1 MKINSDADRNKNCFA
16 FSSLITIID
25 SRREQSLKL
34 IIQIP
39 ALNEEATLASTIRDL
54 PKKIKGIDEI
64 KLLVI
69 NDGSTDNTVEVAKDS
84 GADHLVNFTKTQG
97 LARAFQAG
105 LDACLKLGAD
115 IIVNTDADNQYEGSD
130 IEKLVQPILT
140 GKADIVVGDRMIKD
154 LKHFSPLKRFL
165 QLTGSWV
172 VRNLSGTDIPD
183 ATSGFRAYSRRAAM
197 KLNIISEFT
206 YTLETVIQAGKKRMM
221 ITHVPIKAHKVE
233 RQSRLFK
240 NTYNYIKRS
249 AISLLR
255 IYTMYEPLKI
265 FFYIGILLS
274 SLGILLFLR
283 FLWFY
288 FFTSEGGGHVQS
300 LLFGIA
306 FLVVGVQ
313 IFLIGLVAD
322 LIASNRK
329 LLEQVLLILKS
340 EELNGTQLIEIYDLK
355 PSNSK
360 TKKKLI

>member
-1 MKINSDADRNKNCFA
+1 LKISLNADRNKNLFT
-16 FSSLITIID
+16 FRGLITIID
-25 SRREQSLKL
+25 GRRGHPLKL

-39 ALNEEATLASTIRDL
+39 ALNEEATLARTISDL

-64 KLLVI
+64 KALVI
-69 NDGSTDNTVEVAKDS
+69 NDGSTDNTVEVARDS

-130 IEKLVQPILT
+130 IEKLVRPILE
-140 GKADIVVGDRMIKD
+140 GKADIVVGDRVIKD
-154 LKHFSPLKRFL
+154 LKHFSPLKKFL

-183 ATSGFRAYSRRAAM
+183 ATSGFRAYSRSAAM

-206 YTLETVIQAGKKRMM
+206 YTLETVIQAGKKRIM
-221 ITHVPIKAHKVE
+221 ITHVPIRAYKVE

-255 IYTMYEPLKI
+255 IYTMYEPLKV
-265 FFYIGILLS
+265 FFYIGFLLS
-274 SLGILLFLR
+274 SLGIFLFLR

-288 FFTSEGGGHVQS
+288 FFTSGGGGHVQS

-313 IFLIGLVAD
+313 IFLIGLVSD

-329 LLEQVLLILKS
+329 LLEQVLLRLKS
-340 EELNGTQLIEIYDLK
+340 KDLNGTQLVEIHNLK
-355 PSNSK
+355 LSNPK
-360 TKKKLI
+360 TKRKKN

>member
-1 MKINSDADRNKNCFA
+1 M
-16 FSSLITIID
+16 
-25 SRREQSLKL
+25 
-34 IIQIP
+34 
-39 ALNEEATLASTIRDL
+39 NEEATIAKTLGGL
-54 PKKIKGIDEI
+54 PRKIKGIDKIEV
-64 KLLVI
+64 LVI
-69 NDGSTDNTVEVAKDS
+69 NDGSVDRTVEVVKKA

-115 IIVNTDADNQYEGSD
+115 IIVNTDADNQYEGAD
-130 IEKLVQPILT
+130 IEKLVQPIIES
-140 GKADIVVGDRMIKD
+140 KADIVVGDRVIKD
-154 LKHFSPLKRFL
+154 LKHFSPLKKFL

-183 ATSGFRAYSRRAAM
+183 TTSGFRAYSRSAAM
-197 KLNIISEFT
+197 KLNIVSEFT
-206 YTLETVIQAGKKRMM
+206 YTLETVIQAGKKRMT
-221 ITHVPIKAHKVE
+221 ITHVPIRAYKVE

-249 AISLLR
+249 ATSLLR
-255 IYTMYEPLKI
+255 IYTMYEPLKV
-265 FFYIGILLS
+265 FFYIGFLLS
-274 SLGILLFLR
+274 SVGVLLFLR

-313 IFLIGLVAD
+313 VFLIGLVSD

-329 LLEQVLLILKS
+329 LLEQVLFRLKNDD
-340 EELNGTQLIEIYDLK
+340 LNGTKMIDIQNLK
-355 PSNSK
+355 SRK
-360 TKKKLI
+360 TVIKRKMK